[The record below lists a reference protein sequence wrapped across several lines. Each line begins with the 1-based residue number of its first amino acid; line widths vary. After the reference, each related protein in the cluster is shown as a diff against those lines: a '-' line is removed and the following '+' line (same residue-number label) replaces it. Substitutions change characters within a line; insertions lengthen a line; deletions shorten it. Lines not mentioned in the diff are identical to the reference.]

1 MTPKKI
7 TALAALGLF
16 ALMAAIAT
24 PTLVQAVSV
33 DSSIASMSNDELI
46 AARKA
51 AMKEN
56 ERLLKK
62 AESLIGDEAVAAATK
77 LLQNFTN
84 LPALF
89 KEGSDAGNTSAKP
102 EIWANWADFKGRFA
116 SDAAAAANML
126 KGAKDGD
133 DDLYFSAIQDMSNS
147 CSSCHRKY
155 KGF

>member
-16 ALMAAIAT
+16 ALMSAAVV
-24 PTLVQAVSV
+24 PTFSQAVTV
-33 DSSIASMSNDELI
+33 DASIASMSNDQLI

-56 ERLLKK
+56 ERTLQK
-62 AESLIGDEAVAAATK
+62 AESLIGDEAVAAATT

-84 LPALF
+84 LPHLF
-89 KEGSDAGNTSAKP
+89 KEGSGEGRTSAKP
-102 EIWANWADFKGRFA
+102 EIWANWADFKGRFDA
-116 SDAAAAANML
+116 DAASAAAML
-126 KGAKDGD
+126 KGAQDGD
-133 DDLYFSAIQDMSNS
+133 DDAYFAAIQEISNS
-147 CSSCHRKY
+147 CNSCHRKY